1 MFLLGTVKQINL
13 RDDKPDELYSI
24 QCYLQGIVNK
34 PITAYP
40 YDLSSKNI
48 PLINETVLLVQAQSA
63 TASPDERQQNKTYY
77 YLNPLS
83 LQQSVHNNALVGSK
97 DVVTPDTISDYLSVQ
112 NGLANVSTKTVPNL
126 GDGFEERTD
135 INSLQPYI
143 GDVLFEGRFGHSLRF
158 GYSPKNPNTTKQI
171 NWSSNKASDPITI
184 LSNGR
189 NGNTP
194 SKFIVE
200 DVNKDLSS
208 IYLTS
213 SQKIKLKPSHNFSL
227 GVTPPNNYTKPQI
240 IFNSDRI
247 ILNSKTDSVLIS
259 GNKSVN
265 ISTPNWKA
273 DMDKMFTILEKLI
286 EQLADLTSGVA
297 TFATSTGGV
306 TAAATNVAQVQ
317 QLLTELKQM
326 SQ

>member
-13 RDDKPDELYSI
+13 RDDNPDELYSI

-48 PLINETVLLVQAQSA
+48 PLINETVLLVQAQSV

-97 DVVTPDTISDYLSVQ
+97 DVVITDTISDYLSVQ
-112 NGLANVSTKTVPNL
+112 NGLANVSTKTVPNF

-158 GYSPKNPNTTKQI
+158 GYSPKNPNTAKQI

-189 NGNTP
+189 NGNSP
-194 SKFIVE
+194 AKFIVE

>member
-63 TASPDERQQNKTYY
+63 TTSPDERQQNKTYY

-189 NGNTP
+189 NGNSP
-194 SKFIVE
+194 AKFIVE

-297 TFATSTGGV
+297 TFGTPSGPT
-306 TAAATNVAQVQ
+306 TAATNVAQVQ

>member
-97 DVVTPDTISDYLSVQ
+97 DVVTTDTISDYLSVQ

-189 NGNTP
+189 NGNSP
-194 SKFIVE
+194 AKFIVE

>member
-189 NGNTP
+189 NGNSP
-194 SKFIVE
+194 AKFIVE